1 MILKHIYMRLKTRQR
16 ISVGLVLAMMLL
28 FLIPAIG
35 ENIPI
40 GIHIAWQ
47 MTEIILL
54 FILSAIWHD
63 YNKDKH
69 ERIN

>member
-1 MILKHIYMRLKTRQR
+1 MRLKTRQR

-28 FLIPAIG
+28 FLIPALG
-35 ENIPI
+35 KTIPL

-47 MTEIILL
+47 TTEIILL
-54 FILSAIWHD
+54 LILSAIWHD
-63 YNKDKH
+63 YNKDRH

>member
-1 MILKHIYMRLKTRQR
+1 MRLKTRQC
-16 ISVGLVLAMMLL
+16 ITVGIILAMVLL
-28 FLIPAIG
+28 FMIPVLG

-40 GIHIAWQ
+40 AIHIAWQ

-63 YNKDKH
+63 YNK
-69 ERIN
+69 R